1 MGAVIRTS
9 TMPPAQAKTD
19 HWALLARIAAHRDR
33 FGASDAIAASAALL
47 LVRTQLMLGVASAR
61 ELQEFAKVVGVEALT
76 DVVKQLAAYEV
87 KRILANIE
95 PLQAETLTPSRARRR
110 LVAYVRDEAEQ
121 DLPLGG
127 EPEPVAVRRVLK
139 RHQAFGVR
147 RLR

>member
-61 ELQEFAKVVGVEALT
+61 ELQEFAKVVGVEALVLHIGAFT
-76 DVVKQLAAYEV
+76 TAWLALRASVDAWQALYLRPGQTPPTGNMTQLISLVSAAV
-87 KRILANIE
+87 MCFHAAMVISSL
-95 PLQAETLTPSRARRR
+95 
-110 LVAYVRDEAEQ
+110 
-121 DLPLGG
+121 LG
-127 EPEPVAVRRVLK
+127 
-139 RHQAFGVR
+139 
-147 RLR
+147 